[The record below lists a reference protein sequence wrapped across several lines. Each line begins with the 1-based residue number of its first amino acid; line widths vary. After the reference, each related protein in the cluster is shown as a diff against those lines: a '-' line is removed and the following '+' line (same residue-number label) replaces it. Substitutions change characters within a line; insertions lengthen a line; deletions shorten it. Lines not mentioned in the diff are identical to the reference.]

1 MKNTFYILTALIF
14 IIMNASCSDNVT
26 QADREKAKQDILQ
39 AEKDFAELCRKEGI
53 RKAFT
58 SFADDNA
65 IIMSNDSL
73 IRGKEEIMR
82 HYLNPIFDDASL
94 VWSPDFVDAGSSGD
108 LGYTYGKYIFS
119 IPDSAGN
126 IKEQRGIFHTVWK
139 RQSDGKWKFVW
150 DN

>member
-26 QADREKAKQDILQ
+26 QAEREKAKQEILQ

-58 SFADDNA
+58 SFTDDNA
-65 IIMSNDSL
+65 ILMSNDSL

-119 IPDSAGN
+119 IPDSVGN

-139 RQSDGKWKFVW
+139 KQTDGKWKFVW

>member
-26 QADREKAKQDILQ
+26 QADREKAKQEILQ

-119 IPDSAGN
+119 IPDSVGN

-139 RQSDGKWKFVW
+139 RQPDGKWKFVW